1 MKLSSG
7 IITFLLAA
15 VLAIATVSAA
25 HAFTRV
31 ASTALNVRK
40 GPGTN
45 FRVIDT
51 LYDGEVVDV
60 QHCNGRGWCFVR
72 KQGRNGWVYSAYLEK
87 PGGVRR
93 VRACFYNK
101 PHYDGR
107 SFCQAVGR
115 LNTLPKQFNNKITSI
130 RVFGRASVRICG
142 KRFMEG
148 RCRMIHSNT
157 PHLGPVMNENV
168 SSLRVFK

>member
-7 IITFLLAA
+7 IFTFLLAA
-15 VLAIATVSAA
+15 VLAIGTVSAA

-45 FRVIDT
+45 FKIVDT
-51 LYDGEVVDV
+51 LYDGEVVEV
-60 QHCNGRGWCFVR
+60 EHCNDKGWCFVR

-87 PGGVRR
+87 PGGKRKVK
-93 VRACFYNK
+93 ACFYNL
-101 PHYDGR
+101 PNYDGK
-107 SFCQAVGR
+107 SFCQAAGR
-115 LNTLPKQFNNKITSI
+115 IDKLPQEFNNKITSI
-130 RVFGRASVRICG
+130 RVFGRASVKICG

-148 RCRMIHSNT
+148 RCQIITSNT
-157 PHLGPVMNENV
+157 PHLGPVLNQKV
-168 SSLRVFK
+168 TSLRVFK